1 MNKQKEIRSTGNPDF
16 SDSLTKEIIEY
27 MARKGREAKLQ
38 GKGMRDKKNCYTC
51 RHCGK
56 YRGTCYNKM
65 CIRDSFFSGGEF
77 ERSELDA
84 ETI

>member
-38 GKGMRDKKNCYTC
+38 GKGMRDKKYCCTC
-51 RHCGK
+51 RHCDK
-56 YRGTCYNKM
+56 YHGTCYNM
-65 CIRDSFFSGGEF
+65 DSDHCADLR
-77 ERSELDA
+77 RSDDSCEKWEA
-84 ETI
+84 E